1 MVVHGNRMEDLR
13 ALAVEWMRRHP
24 LDPLE
29 NETILVQSNGIA
41 QWLRLALAR
50 EPDAAEPGCG
60 IAAALD
66 VQLPARFLWQAYRAV
81 LGPAEVPRTSPFD
94 KDPLIWRLM
103 RLLPERLDQP
113 VFAPLARFLAN
124 DADRRKRHQL
134 AAQLAD
140 LFDQYQVYRADWLDD
155 WARGDDRLRRAG
167 GDGESLAPEQ
177 RWQAELWRALL
188 DDIGADEARH
198 SRAAAHTRFMH
209 AVAALDERPAG
220 LPRRIIVF
228 GISSLPHQALE
239 ALEGLARHCQVL
251 LCVHNPC
258 EFYWADI
265 IHGRD
270 LLRAEHRRQA
280 RRAGMPEAAEPAE
293 LHAHAHPLLA
303 AWGKQGRDY
312 IRLLDEH
319 DQPERYRHLLEALP
333 WQRIDLFASPLP
345 ADDRPATLLQQLQ
358 DDIRALRPVAESRD
372 QWPPVAATDDS
383 LRFHVAHS
391 PQREV
396 EILHDQLLARFDA
409 DPTLRPRDVIVMVPD
424 IDRYAPHVRAVFG
437 QLAED
442 DDRHIP
448 FTLSDQGPR
457 GQDPLLV
464 ALEALLNLPQARL
477 TVSELLDLLDTP
489 ALRRRFGLEPGDL
502 PRLHQWIAG
511 AGIRWGLDGEQ
522 RAALDLPAFEENSWA
537 FGLRRLLLGYAV
549 GEVGAWHDIE
559 PHGEVA
565 GLDAAL
571 VGPLAQLLERLHH
584 WWRTLSGEATPADWG
599 ERLRALLDDL
609 FLAEDEAELQT
620 LNRLLTE
627 LEAWE
632 GHCAAAGLDD
642 PLPLTVVRE
651 SWLAAL
657 DDGGLAQ
664 RFLAGAVNF
673 CTLMPM
679 RAIPFRV
686 VCLLGMD
693 DGAYPRSP
701 TPTDFDLMADDYR
714 PGDRSRREDDRYL
727 FLEALLSARD
737 QLYIGWNGRDIRD
750 NSERPPSVLVGQL
763 RDHLAAA
770 WRPAGGDDTE
780 RDEPTALLDQLTV
793 HHPLQPFSPANFPA
807 DGGGAIFTYA
817 REWQAALDGKGDSPH
832 FSSEKWGLSP
842 FPPLPAL
849 EREAPLSPTE
859 LAAFLKNPVQAFCQQ
874 RLGIHF
880 DEGDEGGEDVEPLA
894 LDGLAAWQARDALA
908 REVLPLADRADGDA
922 EAALAAGLT
931 RLRRTGTL
939 PPRAL
944 GGIHADELRDEVA
957 ALYETWAAWAHAFPL
972 RDPERL
978 DGPLELV
985 FEHAGLRVE
994 GWLADSREGGG
1005 SPLRLSHQVSRF
1017 GLNQPPYRRYDRLV
1031 EAWVE
1036 HLLACAGGHGLCSV
1050 VVTGDKS
1057 VQLAPLPATKARGHL
1072 ELLLAA
1078 WQRGQTEPLPVTCQ
1092 AACTWLE
1099 VTRRVEQA
1107 EAKGKKPPDPETAL
1121 RTFYDGNDL
1130 RPGEGR
1136 RNAYLQR
1143 LYPDS
1148 ERLLAAGTFHDW
1160 TEALYRPL
1168 FEAVEEVEPPTTTGE
1183 ATP

>member
-1 MVVHGNRMEDLR
+1 MIVHGNRMEDLR
-13 ALAVEWMRRHP
+13 ELTVEWMRRHP

-29 NETILVQSNGIA
+29 NETVLVQSNGIA

-50 EPDAAEPGCG
+50 DPDAAEPGCG

-66 VQLPARFLWQAYRAV
+66 MQLPARFLWQAYRAV

-94 KDPLIWRLM
+94 KEPLIWRLM
-103 RLLPERLDQP
+103 RLLPERSEQP
-113 VFAPLARFLAN
+113 VFAPLANFLAN
-124 DADRRKRHQL
+124 DPDRRKRYQL

-140 LFDQYQVYRADWLDD
+140 LFDQYQVYRADWLED
-155 WARGDDRLRRAG
+155 WAHGDDKLRRVG
-167 GDGESLAPEQ
+167 GDSERLAPEQ

-188 DDIGADEARH
+188 DDIGTDEARH
-198 SRAAAHTRFMH
+198 SRAAVHTRFMQ
-209 AVAALDERPAG
+209 AVATQEHRPTG

-239 ALEGLARHCQVL
+239 ALAGLARHCQIL

-265 IHGRD
+265 IQGRD

-280 RRAGMPEAAEPAE
+280 HRADMPETTEPAE

-312 IRLLDEH
+312 IRLLDEY
-319 DQPERYRHLLEALP
+319 DQPDSYRDLLEKLP

-345 ADDRPATLLQQLQ
+345 ADDRPASLLQQLQ
-358 DDIRALRPVAESRD
+358 DDIRALRPAAESREH
-372 QWPPVAATDDS
+372 WPPVAADDDS
-383 LRFHVAHS
+383 LRFHVAYS

-409 DPTLRPRDVIVMVPD
+409 DPSLRPRDIIVMVPD
-424 IDRYAPHVRAVFG
+424 VDLYAPHVRAVFG
-437 QLAED
+437 QLSED

-448 FTLSDQGPR
+448 FTISDQGPR

-464 ALEALLNLPQARL
+464 ALETLLHLPQARI

-489 ALRRRFGLEPGDL
+489 ALRRRFGLDAGDL
-502 PRLHQWIAG
+502 PRLHQWVAE

-522 RAALDLPAFEENSWA
+522 RAALDLPAFEENTWA
-537 FGLRRLLLGYAV
+537 FGLRRLLLGYAA
-549 GEVGAWHDIE
+549 GAGGTWRDIE
-559 PHGEVA
+559 PHGDIA

-571 VGPLAQLLERLHH
+571 VGPLAQLLERLRH
-584 WWRTLSGEATPADWG
+584 WWHELSSEAAPADWG
-599 ERLRALLDDL
+599 ARLRGLLDDL

-620 LNRLLTE
+620 LNRLLSE
-627 LEAWE
+627 LESWE
-632 GHCAAAGLDD
+632 VHCAAAGLED

-693 DGAYPRSP
+693 DDAYPRSP
-701 TPTDFDLMADDYR
+701 TPTDFDLMAHDYR

-737 QLYIGWNGRDIRD
+737 QLYISWNGLDIRD
-750 NSERPPSVLVGQL
+750 NSQRPPSVLVGQL

-770 WRPAGGDDTE
+770 WRPDCDAY
-780 RDEPTALLDQLTV
+780 EPSALLKQLTV
-793 HHPLQPFSPANFPA
+793 HHPLQPFSPANFPV
-807 DGGGAIFTYA
+807 DGQGPLFSYA
-817 REWQAALDGKGDSPH
+817 HEWQAALIDKKDIGGDNAS
-832 FSSEKWGLSP
+832 
-842 FPPLPAL
+842 PLPAL

-874 RLGIHF
+874 RLGIYF
-880 DEGDEGGEDVEPLA
+880 DDSDEGSEDTEPLTLA
-894 LDGLAAWQARDALA
+894 GLEAWQARETLA
-908 REVLPLADRADGDA
+908 RGVLPLAEHPDGDA
-922 EAALAAGLT
+922 EAALEAGLA
-931 RLRRTGTL
+931 RLRRSGTL

-944 GGIHADELRDEVA
+944 GGIHADELRDEVM
-957 ALYETWAAWAHAFPL
+957 ALYQTWAAWAHAFPL
-972 RDPERL
+972 RDPQHL

-985 FEHAGLRVE
+985 FEHNGLRLE
-994 GWLADSREGGG
+994 GWLADCREGDG
-1005 SPLRLSHQVSRF
+1005 SPLRLTHQVSRF
-1017 GLNQPPYRRYDRLV
+1017 GLNQAPYRRFDRLA

-1036 HLLACAGGHGLCSV
+1036 HLLACAGGQGLCTV
-1050 VVTGDKS
+1050 VVTSDHS
-1057 VQLAPLPATKARGHL
+1057 VQLAPLPTDQAREHL
-1072 ELLLAA
+1072 GQLLAA
-1078 WQRGQTEPLPVTCQ
+1078 WQRGQNQALPVTCQ
-1092 AACTWLE
+1092 TACTWLDAQ
-1099 VTRRVEQA
+1099 RRAEQA
-1107 EAKGKKPPDPETAL
+1107 EAKGKRPPDPDKEVCKY
-1121 RTFYDGNDL
+1121 YDGNDWQA
-1130 RPGEGR
+1130 GEAGR
-1136 RNAYLQR
+1136 NPYLQR

-1148 ERLLAAGTFHDW
+1148 QLLLEDGSFQAWA
-1160 TEALYRPL
+1160 EALYRPL
-1168 FEAVEEVEPPTTTGE
+1168 FEAIEEVEAPTTSAEET
-1183 ATP
+1183 A